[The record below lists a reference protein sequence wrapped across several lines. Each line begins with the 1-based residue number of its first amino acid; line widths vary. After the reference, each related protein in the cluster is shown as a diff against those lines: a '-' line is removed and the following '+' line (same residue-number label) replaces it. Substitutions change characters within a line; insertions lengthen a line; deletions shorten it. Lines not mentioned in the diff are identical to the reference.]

1 MKNTVWNVAT
11 VVAYLGVL
19 GLAYRQFTRAF
30 ARFGGSSAAQQIA
43 SGHVSHW
50 ATDERTGQSQ

>member
-1 MKNTVWNVAT
+1 MKNTAWNVAA
-11 VVAYLGVL
+11 VVAYAGALA
-19 GLAYRQFTRAF
+19 LAYRQFTRAF
-30 ARFGGSSAAQQIA
+30 ARFGGSSGAQHIA